1 MAKEV
6 GSGQVAIFP
15 TFKGFR
21 AAVSGE
27 VDGAAKDGAT
37 GFKRAFQGAG
47 EGAGKETGA
56 GFKGAFSKAAGGVGT
71 DELKKLETGVASAS
85 KALSAARL
93 KEQDEAGKV
102 KVAEAS
108 LAEAREKSATSVVA
122 ARAKQ
127 ESAAA
132 KVAQAESALAAAV
145 AKSGSAS
152 KAAETASTRLAEAK
166 RNLTVADERV
176 RTSAGNTTA
185 AEERLASAQ
194 RGLTAVQDTVK
205 TSSDRLADSKRRL
218 AEASAQAATASSTPQ
233 GGGFGAIGAAASAA
247 MSAVKSAFSS
257 GFAVVKQTLS
267 DLGTFAGTTL
277 KGIGALATA
286 VVGTAIVAG
295 FNRMTT
301 IENAKAKLAG
311 LGNDQAAVAAI
322 MDSALASVDKT
333 AFGLGEAATVAAT
346 AVAAGIKP
354 GEQLTKYLKLTAD
367 AATIA
372 GVSMSEMGDIINKTT
387 TTGKVGTE
395 NLNQLA
401 ERGIPIF
408 GWLAEA
414 YGVSADEL
422 QKMVTRGEVDS
433 ETFRRVIEENI
444 GGAALASGNTTE
456 GAWKNMRAA
465 LGRLGEAILT
475 GPFPLFK
482 DLFNLITTGLNT
494 VTKKI
499 KPFSEAWGPK
509 LTAGFESTVSKIQ
522 SGFGRLSESFGKMK
536 DLIPKDLM
544 SGITDALGPGGL
556 ILAIGGAVG
565 ALGPLLSGIPLLG
578 SLFTGLTGPVG
589 LLVGGIAGL
598 LAVSPQLRDSLAKL
612 GEGALPI
619 VASLFE
625 KIGSVLAGAVQQ
637 MLPVVADL
645 FSRVF
650 DVLTSLLPVLG
661 PVVDKLGDV
670 LAGALSNAAPL
681 LEKLA
686 DFFGTMLEKLQPLGQ
701 PLGDLVTALLDL
713 AAGTFD
719 AVITVLDALF
729 TRTDTSGLDDK
740 TESIDGF
747 KTVIDG
753 LVWVLGL
760 AVSNI
765 SIAGLA
771 IQGLADIMNGDFNAD
786 GFTKKMEAVPGP
798 IAAFI
803 RWMGDAGV
811 SVAQFAIKV
820 GENISMAVTSV
831 GDGISGM
838 IRWFQNLPVEIVKA
852 VVGLTVSMRQI
863 GTDAIAGLVS
873 GLAGGVRWV
882 KEAAANV
889 ANAAVDAA
897 KAALG
902 IKSPSRVMRFE
913 VGQQVGE
920 GYALGIEDKMSRVR
934 SAADQLT
941 SIPTTDPF
949 ATSVV
954 AGGAGSSHSSGT
966 PAIYVQNP
974 WTGEY
979 LLARSQELIANAN
992 QQEQM
997 ALNAGWR
1004 IG

>member
-6 GSGQVAIFP
+6 GSAQVAIFP

-27 VDGAAKDGAT
+27 VDGAAKAGAT

-47 EGAGKETGA
+47 EGAGRETGA
-56 GFKGAFSKAAGGVGT
+56 GFKGAFSAAARGVGT
-71 DELKKLETGVASAS
+71 EELKKLETGVASAS
-85 KALSAARL
+85 KTLSAARL
-93 KEQDEAGKV
+93 KEQDAAGKV
-102 KVAEAS
+102 KVAEAA
-108 LAEAREKSATSVVA
+108 LTE
-122 ARAKQ
+122 ARAKG
-127 ESAAA
+127 AD
-132 KVAQAESALAAAV
+132 
-145 AKSGSAS
+145 GSA
-152 KAAETASTRLAEAK
+152 
-166 RNLTVADERV
+166 RV
-176 RTSAGNTTA
+176 VA

-205 TSSDRLADSKRRL
+205 TSSDRLAESKRKL
-218 AEASAQAATASSTPQ
+218 AEASAQAASASSTPQ

-257 GFAVVKQTLS
+257 GFSVVKQTLS

-387 TTGKVGTE
+387 TKGKVGTE

-522 SGFGRLSESFGKMK
+522 SGFGRLSDSFGKMK

-544 SGITDALGPGGL
+544 SSITDALGPGGL

-565 ALGPLLSGIPLLG
+565 ALGPLLG
-578 SLFTGLTGPVG
+578 SLPILGNLFKGLTGPVG

-598 LAVSPQLRDSLAKL
+598 LTVSPQLRDSLAKL

-619 VASLFE
+619 VVGLFE
-625 KIGSVLAGAVQQ
+625 KVGGILAGAIQEI
-637 MLPVVADL
+637 LPVIAGL
-645 FSRVF
+645 FSRVV
-650 DVLTSLLPVLG
+650 DVLVDLLPVLG

-670 LAGALSNAAPL
+670 LASALSNAAPL
-681 LEKLA
+681 LERVA
-686 DFFGTMLEKLQPLGQ
+686 DFLGTMFEKLQPLGQ
-701 PLGDLVTALLDL
+701 PLGDLIDALLDL
-713 AAGTFD
+713 AGATFD
-719 AVITVLDALF
+719 AIGPLMDSLF
-729 TRTDTSGLDDK
+729 GDTDTSGLDDK
-740 TESIDGF
+740 SLALEGFNAAVDGISWVIARVVEGIITAVTIVGAFAKALNNDFDPTEF
-747 KTVIDG
+747 VNTMNG
-753 LVWVLGL
+753 LPGPFAAFVRGVGGAMK
-760 AVSNI
+760 AVS
-765 SIAGLA
+765 
-771 IQGLADIMNGDFNAD
+771 D
-786 GFTKKMEAVPGP
+786 
-798 IAAFI
+798 
-803 RWMGDAGV
+803 
-811 SVAQFAIKV
+811 FAIKV
-820 GENISMAVTSV
+820 GENIGEAGKAVS
-831 GDGISGM
+831 DGVTNMVS
-838 IRWFQNLPVEIVKA
+838 WFRNLPVEIVKA

-873 GLAGGVRWV
+873 GLAGGVKWV

-889 ANAAVDAA
+889 AQAAVDAA
-897 KAALG
+897 NAILK
-902 IKSPSRVMRFE
+902 INSPSKVFRSMGE
-913 VGQQVGE
+913 SVGE
-920 GYALGIEDKMSRVR
+920 GFIQGMDRKVGAVQ
-934 SAADQLT
+934 AAAERLT
-941 SIPTTDPF
+941 SITSVDPF

-954 AGGAGSSHSSGT
+954 SAGTRRGAGADGAGGVTNNFTINEVTDPYGT
-966 PAIYVQNP
+966 ALSVARRMEEAYV
-974 WTGEY
+974 
-979 LLARSQELIANAN
+979 
-992 QQEQM
+992 
-997 ALNAGWR
+997 
-1004 IG
+1004 